1 MNKSHH
7 LGAFCADILT
17 LDKRLVKS
25 TTSEDLAASE
35 TTPLLLVYAQSITEV
50 TKAFMGL
57 ATKDLKN
64 TTASTNTSCLT

>member
-1 MNKSHH
+1 MNKLHH
-7 LGAFCADILT
+7 LGAFCADILP
-17 LDKRLVKS
+17 LDKRLVKF
-25 TTSEDLAASE
+25 TTSADLAVNE

-64 TTASTNTSCLT
+64 TTASANTNC

>member
-1 MNKSHH
+1 
-7 LGAFCADILT
+7 
-17 LDKRLVKS
+17 VKF
-25 TTSEDLAASE
+25 TTSADLAVNE

-64 TTASTNTSCLT
+64 TTA

>member
-7 LGAFCADILT
+7 LGAFCADTLT

-25 TTSEDLAASE
+25 TTSADLAVNE

-64 TTASTNTSCLT
+64 TTASANTNC

>member
-1 MNKSHH
+1 MNKLHH
-7 LGAFCADILT
+7 LGAFYADILP

-25 TTSEDLAASE
+25 TTSADLAVNE

-64 TTASTNTSCLT
+64 TTA